1 MNEKQKKI
9 TAIVICVL
17 FIVTVF
23 SFGWI
28 LSRHYS
34 RLESSNGN
42 DVRATIRNAERLNQD
57 AQRELDEAIEY
68 NQRARA
74 ATRDAQATTDRI
86 SESNDELSRINAEN
100 QAIIEQAER
109 VLDDVDRANQ

>member
-100 QAIIEQAER
+100 QAVIEQAER
-109 VLDDVDRANQ
+109 VFDDVDRANQ